1 MNLEMNLFPPSQRDQ
16 GNPSLCGSIPS
27 LTSCL
32 MAHQEVLWS
41 QLILPSGYSLLPL
54 RDKLDHHMFKQAS
67 LIWIHKHLWWM
78 MELQH
83 ASPMTTMTL
92 LGPQDNLKKI
102 SGINGQSEATHR
114 GAVRWLIEDHKGMT
128 HEGNKGSTLKR
139 STSGEHD
146 SMCMKDNR
154 NMEYTIQ
161 RLMHQ
166 LFHGKHSESS

>member
-92 LGPQDNLKKI
+92 LGPPRQSQEKLVESMDRLKQHTEE
-102 SGINGQSEATHR
+102 QSD
-114 GAVRWLIEDHKGMT
+114 G
-128 HEGNKGSTLKR
+128 
-139 STSGEHD
+139 
-146 SMCMKDNR
+146 
-154 NMEYTIQ
+154 
-161 RLMHQ
+161 
-166 LFHGKHSESS
+166 